1 MRITAEQKPTECFSR
16 WNVCV
21 MIITEISGGTA
32 ANCLWHNLA
41 TLSENDLFHI
51 AICTGF
57 IANVR
62 ITLIIAVVEL
72 CGVRA
77 NKDL

>member
-1 MRITAEQKPTECFSR
+1 MRSTAEQNATECFSR

-21 MIITEISGGTA
+21 MIVTEISGRTA
-32 ANCLWHNLA
+32 ADCLWHNLA

-51 AICTGF
+51 AFCTGF
-57 IANVR
+57 IANMR
-62 ITLIIAVVEL
+62 ITLINAVVEL